1 MELLPALA
9 AESANPAHRG
19 SNRQRN
25 QRYECGKAHADERA
39 LRDVFEH
46 SRKIE
51 GLVRSEISEK
61 VQGDV
66 KKSEEPEQA
75 AEADEVG
82 ELEKLTERRDAKG
95 EDEKPQRPVAG
106 GVLQE
111 FDGIRAEITLDDAPD
126 EIGERDQAD
135 QKDCDFGPFAD
146 EDGAHQEIQA

>member
-25 QRYECGKAHADERA
+25 QRYECGKTHGDERA

-61 VQGDV
+61 VQ
-66 KKSEEPEQA
+66 
-75 AEADEVG
+75 
-82 ELEKLTERRDAKG
+82 
-95 EDEKPQRPVAG
+95 EDEKPQRPIAG
-106 GVLQE
+106 GVLQVLN
-111 FDGIRAEITLDDAPD
+111 GIRAEVTPD
-126 EIGERDQAD
+126 NSPEQIAERDQAD

-146 EDGAHQEIQA
+146 EDCAHL